1 VPPSRTLGSNL
12 MMVHSFEYIDLNDR
26 ANDLFHLNSCQE
38 IPCWLVGNNEFE
50 RLLLADRGH
59 SRTVAIDPKR
69 TVTTIKSWLAAC

>member
-1 VPPSRTLGSNL
+1 MLATQALLGIAGFVSSCVYCL
-12 MMVHSFEYIDLNDR
+12 MIRIVR
-26 ANDLFHLNSCQE
+26 ASHRLS
-38 IPCWLVGNNEFE
+38 GE